1 VTEAQQQQNDLWRQA
16 GWPSVEEAISD
27 DEKRLLR
34 KKQMIEAGLRT
45 ADGLLGLMNH
55 PSYKVFTE
63 SLDDMKR
70 YRIAQLL
77 GAKNEH
83 ELVTMKGRC
92 LELQAVLDM
101 VSNVKFNKNQ
111 LEEQLGQVE
120 NELSALRLPELE
132 PQPQPTEEQ
141 A

>member
-1 VTEAQQQQNDLWRQA
+1 MTEQHDLWKEA
-16 GWPSVEEAISD
+16 GWPSVEEAIST

-45 ADGLLGLMNH
+45 ADGLLGLMNQS
-55 PSYKVFTE
+55 SYKVFTE
-63 SLDDMKR
+63 SLEDMKR

-111 LEEQLGQVE
+111 LEEQLVHVE
-120 NELSALRLPELE
+120 DELSALRLPKPE
-132 PQPQPTEEQ
+132 PTEEQ

>member
-1 VTEAQQQQNDLWRQA
+1 VTEQHDLWKEA
-16 GWPSVEEAISD
+16 GWPSVEEAIST

-45 ADGLLGLMNH
+45 ADGLLGLMNQS
-55 PSYKVFTE
+55 SYKVFTE
-63 SLDDMKR
+63 SLEDMKR

-111 LEEQLGQVE
+111 LEEQLVHVE
-120 NELSALRLPELE
+120 DELSALRLPKPE
-132 PQPQPTEEQ
+132 PTEEQ

>member
-1 VTEAQQQQNDLWRQA
+1 MTEQHDLWKEA
-16 GWPSVEEAISD
+16 GWPSVEEAIST

-45 ADGLLGLMNH
+45 ADGLLGLMNQS
-55 PSYKVFTE
+55 SYKVFTE
-63 SLDDMKR
+63 SLEDMKR

-111 LEEQLGQVE
+111 LEEQLAHVE
-120 NELSALRLPELE
+120 DELSALRLPKPE
-132 PQPQPTEEQ
+132 PTEEQ

>member
-1 VTEAQQQQNDLWRQA
+1 MTEQHDLWKEA
-16 GWPSVEEAISD
+16 GWPSVEETIST

-45 ADGLLGLMNH
+45 ADGLLGLMNQS
-55 PSYKVFTE
+55 SYKVFTE
-63 SLDDMKR
+63 SLEDMKR

-111 LEEQLGQVE
+111 LEEQLAHVE
-120 NELSALRLPELE
+120 DELSALRLPE
-132 PQPQPTEEQ
+132 PKPTEEQ